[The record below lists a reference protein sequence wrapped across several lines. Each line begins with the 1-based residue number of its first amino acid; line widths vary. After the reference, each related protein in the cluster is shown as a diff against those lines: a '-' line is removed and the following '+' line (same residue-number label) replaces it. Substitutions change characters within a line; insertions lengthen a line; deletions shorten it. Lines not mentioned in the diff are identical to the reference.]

1 MRLSKKATASWASSP
16 GVTIPDAHPMKKEE
30 FQFLCTKLDITD
42 NVTASELFGMSWRNC
57 QRYWYGE
64 TDTPGPLARLL
75 RLAYKHKLTHA
86 GFRQL
91 KPVIAKA
98 SRQKTNL

>member
-16 GVTIPDAHPMKKEE
+16 QVSIPDANPMTKEE
-30 FQFLCTKLDITD
+30 FQFLCTKLGIDD
-42 NVTASELFGMSWRNC
+42 NVTASELFGLSWRNC

-75 RLAYKHKLTHA
+75 RLAYRHKLTHA
-86 GFRQL
+86 GFRAL
-91 KPVIAKA
+91 KPIASKGT
-98 SRQKTNL
+98 RRKT